1 MAVALADSLKVRTAM
16 ELEQAMLERAIA
28 MSLGLEASAVAGEA
42 STAAPAPEPTSPTAA
57 PSAPLPPGSKPAAPE
72 SKALGEHD
80 TEGVGTPAKQGG
92 DRGRPQD
99 KITEPPT
106 PLRAVPETP
115 DGRVAARRE
124 EPASPGPS
132 AAAAVASSQP
142 AAPEPQSLRGFVP
155 GAVPMVAST
164 PPKLV
169 PLKSIRSGTGYR
181 GAGFNSS
188 ESSAALDPV
197 KLKFH
202 QDCVAARLESMKSRA
217 NEVDDLERARQDDF
231 VRKHRECLL
240 EMQRMQREQEME
252 EYVSKQNVAG
262 QDGDDSEAR
271 RAKFFAEMAA
281 KMRKDIARQE

>member
-197 KLKFH
+197 KLK
-202 QDCVAARLESMKSRA
+202 
-217 NEVDDLERARQDDF
+217 
-231 VRKHRECLL
+231 
-240 EMQRMQREQEME
+240 
-252 EYVSKQNVAG
+252 
-262 QDGDDSEAR
+262 AR
-271 RAKFFAEMAA
+271 RHAACQHASHRGGFAGKPQRRWLTPRVCSNVDAVPSGLRGGAA
-281 KMRKDIARQE
+281 GVDEEPGERGGRLGAGAAG